1 MDNNNLFDIIEYNND
16 ATSLDIN
23 YNIKLSKEDIE
34 FCNNFINNNN
44 IIISKKNEKRVLRNR
59 ASAERSR
66 IKKMNLLKKLEEE
79 NEKLKKENN
88 DLKEINFNLLNYIK
102 LNV

>member
-16 ATSLDIN
+16 VTSLDIN
-23 YNIKLSKEDIE
+23 YNIKLSKKDIE
-34 FCNNFINNNN
+34 FCNNFININ
-44 IIISKKNEKRVLRNR
+44 IISKKNEKRVLRNR

-88 DLKEINFNLLNYIK
+88 DLKEINFNLLKI
-102 LNV
+102 NV

>member
-1 MDNNNLFDIIEYNND
+1 MDNNNLFDIIEYND
-16 ATSLDIN
+16 DGTSLDIN

-44 IIISKKNEKRVLRNR
+44 IISTKDKKRILKNR

>member
-44 IIISKKNEKRVLRNR
+44 IIISKKN
-59 ASAERSR
+59 
-66 IKKMNLLKKLEEE
+66 
-79 NEKLKKENN
+79 
-88 DLKEINFNLLNYIK
+88 
-102 LNV
+102 